1 MINLS
6 FELIEYDF
14 KIILTGCD
22 KNIIK
27 KFSWMWTYK
36 EIFELKLILIN
47 IKNIQLINKNI
58 KLLIF
63 NFIN

>member
-6 FELIEYDF
+6 FELIEYYF

-36 EIFELKLILIN
+36 EIFD
-47 IKNIQLINKNI
+47 
-58 KLLIF
+58 
-63 NFIN
+63 